1 MFKGKKYFHE
11 KMTAEQKD
19 KLKESNPKLYSF
31 MFDERVKNR
40 LNPENKKE
48 EVTNQ

>member
-31 MFDERVKNR
+31 MFDERVRNR
-40 LNPENKKE
+40 LNPEKKE
-48 EVTNQ
+48 EVINQ